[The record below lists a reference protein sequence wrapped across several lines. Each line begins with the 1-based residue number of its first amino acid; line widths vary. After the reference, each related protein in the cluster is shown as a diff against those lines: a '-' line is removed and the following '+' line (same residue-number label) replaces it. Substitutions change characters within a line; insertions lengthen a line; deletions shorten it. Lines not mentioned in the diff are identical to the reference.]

1 MRTPFCK
8 ILLEMKGMDVNN
20 KTLIR
25 IVVTAVV
32 LIGFGA
38 VALANMKSNDTGNMT
53 TSHTMSDD
61 QIADD
66 KTTTAADTIVES
78 NQVTYKGFAVVQKT
92 IKVKKGTTVTWTNED
107 SAKHDVTPE
116 TETADF
122 KTSELFGK
130 DESYSVTF
138 NTIGTF
144 AYYCSPHPYMKGTV
158 EVTE

>member
-1 MRTPFCK
+1 
-8 ILLEMKGMDVNN
+8 MKEADVNN
-20 KTLIR
+20 KTFIR
-25 IVVTAVV
+25 IAVAAIV

-38 VALANMKSNDTGNMT
+38 VALANVKGNDTNDMT
-53 TSHTMSDD
+53 TKSHDMSDD
-61 QIADD
+61 HHANDGTGTHE
-66 KTTTAADTIVES
+66 KAAVES
-78 NQVTYKGFAVVQKT
+78 NQITYKDFAVVQKT

-116 TETADF
+116 METADF

-130 DESYSVTF
+130 GESYSVTF
-138 NTIGTF
+138 NTVGTF